1 VATRSCSSRC
11 APPERRPWRIGHRD
25 PQSLKQPALDGH
37 DDAATLD
44 GVILTELPDLPPRP
58 ATARSAQ
65 FRRDF
70 YRRWGRENCIV
81 SGDAKRADYG
91 LFRQTL
97 SIKCVARG
105 HENYFVDRRRIT
117 VSDDTFLVLNE
128 GRVYASSLDNPT
140 QAYSFSIFFRPGIG
154 QEVTGALQG
163 TLETAL
169 DDGPQSRPVSIEFD
183 ESLQH
188 HDSKISPVL
197 RFIQRNVA
205 AGVRD
210 EGWLEE
216 QCQFL
221 VERMVQRLR
230 PRMKTACAERG
241 EIARPQRV
249 EIARRLEWVTDFMH
263 SNLASN
269 ITLEDMAAAA
279 RLSRFH
285 FLRLFTSAHG
295 RTPTAFLRELR
306 MRRALALLGST
317 TLGVSEIAARVGM
330 SRITLWRSFQ
340 SEKGAG
346 ARDLRRLEEASS
358 AAFLSR

>member
-1 VATRSCSSRC
+1 
-11 APPERRPWRIGHRD
+11 
-25 PQSLKQPALDGH
+25 
-37 DDAATLD
+37 
-44 GVILTELPDLPPRP
+44 VILTELPDLPPRP
-58 ATARSAQ
+58 ATPRSAQ

-81 SGDAKRADYG
+81 SGNAKRADYG
-91 LFRQTL
+91 FFRQTL

-128 GRVYASSLDNPT
+128 GRIYASSLDNPT
-140 QAYSFSIFFRPGIG
+140 EAAYSFSIFFRPGIG
-154 QEVTGALQG
+154 PEVAGALQG

-169 DDGPQSRPVSIEFD
+169 EDGTHSRPASIEFN
-183 ESLQH
+183 EKLQH
-188 HDSKISPVL
+188 HDSKITPVL

-230 PRMKTACAERG
+230 PRTQPICADRSETP
-241 EIARPQRV
+241 RPQRL
-249 EIARRLEWVTDFMH
+249 EIARRLEWAIAFMH
-263 SNLASN
+263 SNLASD

-340 SEKGAG
+340 SEKGVG
-346 ARDLRRLEEASS
+346 ARDLRRFEEASS
-358 AAFLSR
+358 AGFLSR

>member
-1 VATRSCSSRC
+1 
-11 APPERRPWRIGHRD
+11 
-25 PQSLKQPALDGH
+25 
-37 DDAATLD
+37 
-44 GVILTELPDLPPRP
+44 VILTELPDLPPRP
-58 ATARSAQ
+58 PTARSAQ

-81 SGDAKRADYG
+81 SGNAKRADYG
-91 LFRQTL
+91 IFRQTL

-117 VSDDTFLVLNE
+117 VSDATYLVLNE
-128 GRVYASSLDNPT
+128 GREYASSLNNPA
-140 QAYSFSIFFRPGIG
+140 QAYSFSIFFRPDIAR
-154 QEVTGALQG
+154 EVAGALRSPLG
-163 TLETAL
+163 IALE
-169 DDGPQSRPVSIEFD
+169 DGPNSPLGNIEFS
-183 ESLQH
+183 ESLRH
-188 HDSKISPVL
+188 HDSKITPVL
-197 RFIQRNVA
+197 RFIQKNVA

-221 VERMVQRLR
+221 IERMILAQRA
-230 PRMKTACAERG
+230 PAQPFGAELG
-241 EIARPQRV
+241 DAPRPQRAEV
-249 EIARRLEWVTDFMH
+249 AKRLEWATDFMH

-285 FLRLFTSAHG
+285 FLRMFASSHG

-330 SRITLWRSFQ
+330 SRITLWRSLQ

-346 ARDLRRLEEASS
+346 ARDLRRLDDSPRAG
-358 AAFLSR
+358 FLSR

>member
-1 VATRSCSSRC
+1 V
-11 APPERRPWRIGHRD
+11 
-25 PQSLKQPALDGH
+25 LDDGRT
-37 DDAATLD
+37 AAKLH

-58 ATARSAQ
+58 ATARSAA

-70 YRRWGRENCIV
+70 YRRWGRENCVV
-81 SGDAKRADYG
+81 SGNAKRADYG

-128 GRVYASSLDNPT
+128 GRVYASSLNNPT
-140 QAYSFSIFFRPGIG
+140 QAYSFSIFFRPGIA
-154 QEVTGALQG
+154 QEVAGALLSPLDAA
-163 TLETAL
+163 LEN
-169 DDGPQSRPVSIEFD
+169 GPHSRATSIEFN
-183 ESLQH
+183 ESLRH
-188 HDSKISPVL
+188 HDSKITPVL
-197 RFIQRNVA
+197 RFIQRNIV

-221 VERMVQRLR
+221 IERMILGQ
-230 PRMKTACAERG
+230 
-241 EIARPQRV
+241 RPQTQPFGAEFGLASRARRL
-249 EIARRLEWVTDFMH
+249 EIARRLEWATDFMH
-263 SNLASN
+263 SNLNSD
-269 ITLEDMAAAA
+269 ITLEDIAAAA

-295 RTPTAFLRELR
+295 RTPIAFLRELR

-317 TLGVSEIAARVGM
+317 TLGISEIAARVGM
-330 SRITLWRSFQ
+330 SRITLWRSLQ

-346 ARDLRRLEEASS
+346 ARDLRRLEEASR
-358 AAFLSR
+358 AGFLSR

>member
-1 VATRSCSSRC
+1 MRWCSCPC
-11 APPERRPWRIGHRD
+11 GPPDGRAWRIGHAE
-25 PQSLKQPALDGH
+25 PQSAKHPALD
-37 DDAATLD
+37 DRDAAAKLD
-44 GVILTELPDLPPRP
+44 AVILTELPDLPPRP

-81 SGDAKRADYG
+81 SGNATRADYG
-91 LFRQTL
+91 FFRQTL

-105 HENYFVDRRRIT
+105 HEDYFVDRRRIT

-128 GRVYASSLDNPT
+128 GRVYASSLNGPNP
-140 QAYSFSIFFRPGIG
+140 AYSFSIFFRPGIG
-154 QEVTGALQG
+154 QEVAGALQNP
-163 TLETAL
+163 LDTAL
-169 DDGPQSRPVSIEFD
+169 GDGPHSRVASIEFG

-188 HDSKISPVL
+188 HDSKITPVL

-210 EGWLEE
+210 ESWLEE

-221 VERMVQRLR
+221 IERMILKLR
-230 PRMKTACAERG
+230 PRMQAFCADLGEARG
-241 EIARPQRV
+241 PQRV
-249 EIARRLEWVTDFMH
+249 ETARRLEWATDFMH
-263 SNLASN
+263 SNLASD
-269 ITLEDMAAAA
+269 ITLDDMAKAA

-285 FLRLFTSAHG
+285 FLRIFAAAHG

-317 TLGVSEIAARVGM
+317 TLGVTEIAARVGM
-330 SRITLWRSFQ
+330 SRITLWRSLQ

-346 ARDLRRLEEASS
+346 ARDLRRLEEAAG
-358 AAFLSR
+358 AAFLSS